1 VAARVS
7 RRLCLFTAFM
17 VALASVVHAILHPA
31 RLDEETFRLQ
41 QFLVMYLIA
50 VWLVS
55 DPKLPKAERPS
66 FDHAYLHMTFF
77 PFTPLY
83 EQVRT
88 HGWKGV
94 ARVFGLVLLVVFTYG
109 AEVIAGF

>member
-1 VAARVS
+1 
-7 RRLCLFTAFM
+7 M
-17 VALASVVHAILHPA
+17 VALTAVVHATLHPA
-31 RLDEETFRLQ
+31 RMDEDALRLH

-55 DPKLPKAERPS
+55 DPKLSKAERPS

-77 PFTPLY
+77 PFIPLY
-83 EQVRT
+83 EQIVA

-94 ARVFGLVLLVVFTYG
+94 ARVFGLILLVVLTYG
-109 AEVIAGF
+109 AGIIAGL